1 MEGSGSDV
9 QQQLQ
14 VLRDLQRIDTH
25 AYEARLQRQE
35 LEKELADLEAG
46 GERIRAVVAEL
57 EESLSS
63 LETERREL
71 VREVEQE
78 RENVTK
84 AEERLPAIKTQKE
97 YVAVL
102 KEVDTAKKN
111 VRELEQRIA
120 GKDEEIDRLAREK
133 QEKDEE
139 LSAQEENVS
148 ERKGDIDE
156 QLRQID
162 KVLSSRDDERG
173 ALLERLPRMLR
184 KRYEMLVERRG
195 GLAVVE
201 ARQGACLGC
210 NMQLP
215 PQAFNELFRN
225 EEVMTCPHCNRM
237 IYLDPETPG
246 QG

>member
-1 MEGSGSDV
+1 MEGSDV
-9 QQQLQ
+9 QQQLK

-25 AYEARLQRQE
+25 SYEARQQRQE
-35 LEKELADLEAG
+35 LEKELAELERE
-46 GERIRAVVAEL
+46 GEQVRAVVTEL
-57 EESLSS
+57 GDALDA
-63 LETERREL
+63 LENERREL
-71 VREVEQE
+71 ARELGQE
-78 RENVTK
+78 RENVVK

-111 VRELEQRIA
+111 VRDLEQRIA
-120 GKDEEIDRLAREK
+120 GKDDEINRLAQEK

-139 LSAQEENVS
+139 LSAQEEKVS

-162 KVLSSRDDERG
+162 TALSSREDERK
-173 ALLERLPRMLR
+173 ALFDRLPRMLG
-184 KRYEMLVERRG
+184 KRYQMLVDRRA

-201 ARQGACLGC
+201 ARDGACLGC

-215 PQAFNELFRN
+215 PQSFNELFRN
-225 EEVMTCPHCNRM
+225 DEVLTCPHCNRI

-246 QG
+246 QA

>member
-1 MEGSGSDV
+1 
-9 QQQLQ
+9 
-14 VLRDLQRIDTH
+14 
-25 AYEARLQRQE
+25 
-35 LEKELADLEAG
+35 
-46 GERIRAVVAEL
+46 VAEL
-57 EESLSS
+57 GDALDT
-63 LETERREL
+63 LENERREL
-71 VREVEQE
+71 AQELEQE
-78 RENVTK
+78 RENVVK

-111 VRELEQRIA
+111 VRDLEQRIA
-120 GKDEEIDRLAREK
+120 GKDDEIERLGQEK

-139 LSAQEENVS
+139 LAAQEEKVS
-148 ERKGDIDE
+148 ERKSDIDG

-162 KVLSSRDDERG
+162 TALSSREDERK
-173 ALLERLPRMLR
+173 ALFDRLPRMLG
-184 KRYEMLVERRG
+184 KRYQMLVDRRA

-201 ARQGACLGC
+201 ARGGACLGC

-225 EEVMTCPHCNRM
+225 DEVMTCPQCNRI

>member
-1 MEGSGSDV
+1 MEGSDV
-9 QQQLQ
+9 QQQLK

-25 AYEARLQRQE
+25 SYEARQQRQE
-35 LEKELADLEAG
+35 LENEL
-46 GERIRAVVAEL
+46 AEL
-57 EESLSS
+57 EREGEQVRALVTELGDA
-63 LETERREL
+63 LEALENERHELAREL
-71 VREVEQE
+71 EQE
-78 RENVTK
+78 RENVVK

-111 VRELEQRIA
+111 VRDLEQRIA
-120 GKDEEIDRLAREK
+120 GKNDEIDRLGQEK
-133 QEKDEE
+133 LEKDEE
-139 LSAQEENVS
+139 LAAQEEKVS

-162 KVLSSRDDERG
+162 TALSSREDERK
-173 ALLERLPRMLR
+173 ALFDRLPRMLG
-184 KRYEMLVERRG
+184 KRYQMLVDRRG

-201 ARQGACLGC
+201 ARGGACLGC

-215 PQAFNELFRN
+215 PQSFNELFRN
-225 EEVMTCPHCNRM
+225 DEVMTCPHCNRI

-246 QG
+246 QA

>member
-1 MEGSGSDV
+1 MEGSDV
-9 QQQLQ
+9 QQQLK

-25 AYEARLQRQE
+25 SYEARQQRQE
-35 LEKELADLEAG
+35 LEKELAELERE
-46 GERIRAVVAEL
+46 GEQVRAVVTEL
-57 EESLSS
+57 GDALDA
-63 LETERREL
+63 LENERREL
-71 VREVEQE
+71 ARELGQE
-78 RENVTK
+78 RENVVK

-111 VRELEQRIA
+111 VRDLEQRIA
-120 GKDEEIDRLAREK
+120 GKDDEINRLAQEK

-139 LSAQEENVS
+139 LAAQEAKVS

-162 KVLSSRDDERG
+162 TALSSREDERK
-173 ALLERLPRMLR
+173 ALFDRLPRMLG
-184 KRYEMLVERRG
+184 KRYQMLVDRRA

-201 ARQGACLGC
+201 ARDGACLGC

-215 PQAFNELFRN
+215 PQSFNELFRN
-225 EEVMTCPHCNRM
+225 DEVLTCPHCNRI

-246 QG
+246 QA